1 MSTDAHGRP
10 GAGSAKSRE
19 RPLLSDVPALS
30 HAERARTL
38 LASTSTGTLCTLA
51 REPAGFPYG
60 SLVTFGLAE
69 GEPVFLVSELAE
81 HTRNL
86 LEDGRASLLV
96 AESRAGDPLA
106 LGRVT
111 LLGQCAPATEG
122 QVESAR
128 DAYLARHPGAA
139 QYAGFSDFSFWRLAV
154 SAVRYIGGYGRMSW
168 IELDAWRSA
177 LPDPIA
183 PEAAAILA
191 HMNEDHADALP
202 LYCRAFSPLNDIL
215 QVCMTG
221 IDRLGF
227 EMSVTTPSG
236 TQTLRLPFSA
246 PIADKTDARKAL
258 VALLKEARARLGVS
272 PS

>member
-1 MSTDAHGRP
+1 
-10 GAGSAKSRE
+10 
-19 RPLLSDVPALS
+19 VPAPS

-38 LASTSTGTLCTLA
+38 LASASTGTLCTLA

-86 LEDGRASLLV
+86 REDGRASLLV

-111 LLGQCAPATEG
+111 LLGQCAPATQG

-227 EMSVTTPSG
+227 EMSVTS
-236 TQTLRLPFSA
+236 SA
-246 PIADKTDARKAL
+246 PARSSG
-258 VALLKEARARLGVS
+258 LKSRPPKRRMSIVFR
-272 PS
+272 